1 MATSTPCH
9 GFNRACIQHSFSL
22 VAYVRPHP
30 NDLYPV
36 AAAAGITLAATA
48 VQCHTTTAQAKDS
61 SRNAARGAHAR
72 HPSRARR
79 RDCAPPRQPSAGG
92 RVVTRHDS
100 RTRLA
105 ISPDLVV
112 IGAGIVG
119 AACAYYAT
127 QAGLSVAVVD
137 RGPIA
142 GGTTGAGEGNILV
155 SDKELGP
162 ELDLALLSNQQWRA
176 LADLP
181 LDGTTF
187 GRAVELE
194 TKGGLV
200 VATGQAPLEVM
211 QRLTGKQQA
220 LGVEALAVPA
230 HELHEH
236 EPHLADDLAGGY
248 LYPQDMQVQPML
260 ATAHLLRLARRG
272 GATVLPHQPVTGY
285 LRDGDRVVG
294 VRTPQG
300 DISSGAVL
308 NAAGTWAGELA
319 ALAAVRVPVA
329 PRRGFIL
336 VTEPLPPIIRH
347 KVYLTDYIGDV
358 ASDSAALQ
366 TSAVVEGTRAGTV
379 LIGASR
385 ERVGFDHTFS
395 PAALGALAHGAVR
408 LFPSLAGVSAIRAYH
423 GFRPYCPDHLPVI
436 GPDPRAPGL
445 YHACGH
451 EGAGIGL
458 SMGTGLLIAQALTGG
473 PPDIDLHP
481 FRPDRFTEASA

>member
-1 MATSTPCH
+1 MTGH
-9 GFNRACIQHSFSL
+9 DR
-22 VAYVRPHP
+22 R
-30 NDLYPV
+30 
-36 AAAAGITLAATA
+36 AAG
-48 VQCHTTTAQAKDS
+48 S
-61 SRNAARGAHAR
+61 
-72 HPSRARR
+72 
-79 RDCAPPRQPSAGG
+79 
-92 RVVTRHDS
+92 TR
-100 RTRLA
+100 
-105 ISPDLVV
+105 PDLVV

-119 AACAYYAT
+119 AACAYHAT
-127 QAGLSVAVVD
+127 RAGLSVTVVD
-137 RGPIA
+137 RGPIS

-181 LDGTTF
+181 IGGTTF

-200 VATGQAPLEVM
+200 VATGQAPLDAM
-211 QRLTGKQQA
+211 QRLAGKQQA

-230 HELHEH
+230 HDLREH
-236 EPHLADDLAGGY
+236 EPHLAGDLAGGY

-260 ATAHLLRLARRG
+260 AAAHLLRLARQR

-294 VRTPQG
+294 VRTPQR
-300 DISSGAVL
+300 DIPSGAVL

-319 ALAAVRVPVA
+319 ALAAAPVPVA

-347 KVYLTDYIGDV
+347 KVYLADYVADV

-366 TSAVVEGTRAGTV
+366 TSTVVEGTRAGTV
-379 LIGASR
+379 LVGASR
-385 ERVGFDHTFS
+385 ERVGFDHVFS
-395 PAALGALAHGAVR
+395 LPALRALARGAVR
-408 LFPSLAGVSAIRAYH
+408 LFPGLAEVAAIRAYH

-445 YHACGH
+445 HHACGH

-458 SMGTGLLIAQALTGG
+458 AMGTGRLVAQVLTGDR
-473 PPDIDLHP
+473 PDIDLHP
-481 FRPDRFTEASA
+481 FRPDRFPEVPA